1 MQALWRGE
9 VTNVRLVLPPL
20 TALRAADHYHARAAY
35 CVNVAEST
43 TDADVQSLF
52 LAVARC
58 FEQVAAEAEILDGG
72 ALLN

>member
-9 VTNVRLVLPPL
+9 VTSVRLVLPPL
-20 TALRAADHYHARAAY
+20 AALRAADHYRARAAY
-35 CVNVAEST
+35 CAEVAEGT
-43 TDADVQSLF
+43 TDVEVQALF

-58 FEQVAAEAEILDGG
+58 FEDVAEEAEILDG

>member
-9 VTNVRLVLPPL
+9 VTSVRLVLPPL
-20 TALRAADHYHARAAY
+20 AVLRAADHYRARAAY
-35 CVNVAEST
+35 CVQVAEGT
-43 TDADVQSLF
+43 TDAEVQALF

-58 FEQVAAEAEILDGG
+58 FEEVAEEAEIMDG

>member
-9 VTNVRLVLPPL
+9 VTSVRLVLPPL
-20 TALRAADHYHARAAY
+20 TALRATDHYRARAAY
-35 CVNVAEST
+35 CVEIAEST
-43 TDADVQSLF
+43 TDSEVQALF

-58 FEQVAAEAEILDGG
+58 FEQVAEEAEILDGG

>member
-9 VTNVRLVLPPL
+9 VTSVRLVLPPL
-20 TALRAADHYHARAAY
+20 TALRAADHYRARAAY
-35 CVNVAEST
+35 CAEVAEGT
-43 TDADVQSLF
+43 TDSEVQALF

-58 FEQVAAEAEILDGG
+58 FEQVAEEAEILDGG

>member
-9 VTNVRLVLPPL
+9 VTSVHLVLPPL
-20 TALRAADHYHARAAY
+20 AVLRAADHYRARAAY
-35 CVNVAEST
+35 CVQVAEGT
-43 TDADVQSLF
+43 TDAEVQALF

-58 FEQVAAEAEILDGG
+58 FEEVAEEAEIMDG

>member
-9 VTNVRLVLPPL
+9 VTSVRLVLPPL
-20 TALRAADHYHARAAY
+20 AALRAADHYRARAAY
-35 CVNVAEST
+35 CAEVAEGT
-43 TDADVQSLF
+43 TDVEVQALF

-58 FEQVAAEAEILDGG
+58 FEDVAEEAVILDG